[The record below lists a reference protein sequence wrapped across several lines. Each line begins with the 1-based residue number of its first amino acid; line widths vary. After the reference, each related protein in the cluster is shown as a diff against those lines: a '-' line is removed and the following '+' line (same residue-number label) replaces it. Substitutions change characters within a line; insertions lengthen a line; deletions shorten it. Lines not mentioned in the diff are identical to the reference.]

1 MTQRRTIVVLALL
14 VLALVAC
21 AVRDDALD
29 AQVGADAVE
38 VVADGYVLVVLSVED
53 AAQVEGAVVVRG
65 LVAGDQ
71 VEVWSES
78 GAEVVWRGE

>member
-14 VLALVAC
+14 VLALAAC
-21 AVRDDALD
+21 AARDDALD

-38 VVADGYVLVVLSVED
+38 IAADGYVLIVLRVED
-53 AAQVEGAVVVRG
+53 ATQVEGAVVVRG

-71 VEVWSES
+71 VEVWSAD

>member
-1 MTQRRTIVVLALL
+1 MIVVLVLL

-29 AQVGADAVE
+29 AQAGADAVE
-38 VVADGYVLVVLSVED
+38 VEDDGYVLVVLRAEG
-53 AAQVEGAVVVRG
+53 AAAVEGAVVVRG
-65 LVAGDQ
+65 LGAGDQ

-78 GAEVVWRGE
+78 GAEVVWREE